1 MNFIQTFLV
10 LLKLKRK
17 SRRKREQTRQTLAL
31 KDPNALKNGN
41 IRQTPL
47 PLKYEGL
54 GKSLQP
60 KWGDTVIP
68 NLHEKL
74 RSFVPCTIFA
84 YHAKN
89 INQDLI
95 TPLRQE
101 FQSVC
106 MFVDVSGFTKMSE
119 ALASNGA
126 RGPEDLS
133 FYLNRYFE
141 RITKLIARSG
151 GDVFKFAGDAMLVLW
166 PPQSIDD
173 PHRMRR
179 PKPTDRCRSMVKS
192 PKKKEGIRRRDPSK
206 STIGPLRLQ
215 PELKPTKR
223 QSQWTPKPLPKEK
236 LIQEKTKKM
245 IVSIHRAVQCSM
257 DIQSEL
263 HQADLREGIQLSVK
277 IGIGAGTA
285 TILHVGGVF
294 GRLEYLACGPALM
307 QAFSCEEQAKPGDT
321 IVHQEAWEHVKT
333 AFEGIRRPANTFKVL
348 RVLDRV
354 RNRSVSNEHA
364 IVSESDGLIMGNRL
378 KKYVPNAIIPHLEL
392 DRKLWSGELR
402 LVTILFVSI
411 GYDLGSM
418 KRVDKNS
425 MATINELIRGI
436 QRGVYKYQGS
446 LNKFL
451 CDDKGSTLI
460 AVCGLPPLSHDN
472 DAARG
477 VLTAINLKETMGE
490 LGIKCAIGVTSG
502 YVYCGIVGSGSSR
515 EYGILGD
522 LVNLSARLM
531 SKAKSITKTG
541 ILCDIST
548 QSIVPPGDNCCVEF
562 LSLPPIMV
570 KGKTNLIKIFEPRKK
585 RRQRVTIVEHR
596 HLPTVGRTTVLPILS
611 KDIVRTIDTGKGR
624 VVLLLGEIGAGK
636 THLLHEVAYSCRK
649 YFPATCQAVWGR
661 AREFE
666 ENENYVWET
675 IMIKIL
681 GTPFDEQN
689 EKEID
694 AHENKIRGYF
704 KEHDT
709 ERRFYYKLH
718 AFNHILGTSFKPADS
733 RTMVKA
739 SQPDVVSIVLFV
751 LRNAARHKTVAL
763 FLDELQNMSE
773 YGWALTSSIAK
784 AIKDCS
790 IAPKNQRFKG
800 VTMICACR
808 DLFNVKFTPRF
819 QPTNKHYAELRRHI
833 AHEVLN
839 LRILNT
845 KEVTNYLKIYFNA
858 EDICP
863 VLLDFVMDRT
873 GGNPRFCSLL
883 ASNLPMEV
891 TKVRGLTRLAFCRE
905 FEKRMRNEFWSEVPA
920 DISSIVMDGADR
932 VDARKMILLKCCATL
947 LRGNPRYPLTFD
959 SKALKKVHPVPEYIP
974 YLAQDL
980 ACLVQANFLVD
991 VTNIGCDDRRAFLVK
1006 KRGEDPM
1013 ATFNGIM
1020 GIMDQALLNERS
1032 GKGEKVPA
1040 QRRES
1045 RACLTP
1051 PPSRRHRLSTGRRT
1065 QSFSDGSHDSFSEAS
1080 SDDQLTT
1087 MKSPMLGLETFSTLD
1102 TCNDGDIYNLGDR
1115 RRTSSLPR
1123 RTVLRAR
1130 LKSRSGS
1137 FCVNKIQSQRRESLN
1152 ELFTMRRQSKCDQL
1166 QPMARRKKR
1175 FINTSYWEARVC
1187 FVKEEWFWW
1196 ADSALDEENTVGRVC
1211 FMDKD
1216 TDFSMDLKNPFINI
1230 REKDVTYTFKT
1241 RPSAMLAWHEA
1252 LTKAKEIGERKRLN
1266 NEPRQNDPPA
1276 FSELKSVFLFDEKPP
1291 YKTQIYAFNSGYL
1304 RDVIYNLMLFK
1315 QRELVHGACVVFF
1328 KETAE
1333 DPNVVNKGNII
1344 TQRDSHQRHI
1354 QMYRN
1359 SASVEKRGR
1368 QIRLKTGIFK
1378 GGLSGIII
1386 DRGKKLIDSIK
1397 TRGRTNSCAVHR
1409 RRRMTHVLD
1418 DKMQPAEAIRMR
1430 QQNLSPNP
1438 LPSTPAN
1445 EEQRASLFTKF
1456 NYIQE
1461 LIKRRE
1467 LCSESNYQEK
1477 KMVVK
1482 KSVNSTNQISL
1493 PNSPHCMVTRVDSK
1507 TPNRTIRGGG
1517 ASST

>member
-1 MNFIQTFLV
+1 MNFVQTFLV

-17 SRRKREQTRQTLAL
+17 NRIKQESSLAA
-31 KDPNALKNGN
+31 KDPNYLKDGN
-41 IRQTPL
+41 ARQSPRFRY
-47 PLKYEGL
+47 PE
-54 GKSLQP
+54 SCRDLQP

-68 NLHEKL
+68 QLHEKL

-101 FQSVC
+101 FESVC

-179 PKPTDRCRSMVKS
+179 PKPLDRCQSMLKTK
-192 PKKKEGIRRRDPSK
+192 PKKKEASRQRDPSK
-206 STIGPLRLQ
+206 STTGPLRVQ
-215 PELKPTKR
+215 PTSSPTERKGP
-223 QSQWTPKPLPKEK
+223 WMPKSLPKEK
-236 LIQEKTKKM
+236 QIQEKTKKM

-263 HQADLREGIQLSVK
+263 HEADLREGIQLSVK

-321 IVHQEAWEHVKT
+321 IVHQEAWEHVKN

-364 IVSESDGLIMGNRL
+364 TVSESDRLMMGNRL

-477 VLTAINLKETMGE
+477 VLTAINLKDTMAE

-541 ILCDIST
+541 ILCDVST

-562 LSLPPIMV
+562 HSLPPIMV

-611 KDIVRTIDTGKGR
+611 KDIIRTIDTGKGR

-649 YFPATCQAVWGR
+649 YFAETCQPVWGR

-689 EKEID
+689 EKEIA
-694 AHENKIRGYF
+694 AHENKVREYF
-704 KEHDT
+704 KENDI

-784 AIKDCS
+784 AIKDSS

-800 VTMICACR
+800 VTMICASR

-819 QPTNKHYAELRRHI
+819 QPTNKHYADLRRHI

-845 KEVTNYLKIYFNA
+845 KEVTNYLKIFFNA

-873 GGNPRFCSLL
+873 GGNPRFCCLL

-891 TKVRGLTRLAFCRE
+891 TKVRGLTRLAFSRA
-905 FEKRMRNEFWSEVPA
+905 FEKQIQNEFWSEVPA
-920 DISSIVMDGADR
+920 DISSIVMDGVDR
-932 VDARKMILLKCCATL
+932 VDARKMILLKCCATI

-980 ACLVQANFLVD
+980 KCLVQANFLVD
-991 VTNIGCDDRRAFLVK
+991 VTNIGCHDRRAFLVK

-1013 ATFNGIM
+1013 ATFSGIM
-1020 GIMDQALLNERS
+1020 GMMDQALLTERP
-1032 GKGEKVPA
+1032 GIKKELP
-1040 QRRES
+1040 RRKKS
-1045 RACLTP
+1045 QQAPLTP
-1051 PPSRRHRLSTGRRT
+1051 PPCSKRLRLSVTTRRRT
-1065 QSFSDGSHDSFSEAS
+1065 QSFSDGSHESCSEDSC
-1080 SDDQLTT
+1080 DD
-1087 MKSPMLGLETFSTLD
+1087 SPD
-1102 TCNDGDIYNLGDR
+1102 KHNDEKR
-1115 RRTSSLPR
+1115 SSLHRGNR
-1123 RTVLRAR
+1123 RASNME
-1130 LKSRSGS
+1130 SR
-1137 FCVNKIQSQRRESLN
+1137 RRESHTD
-1152 ELFTMRRQSKCDQL
+1152 LFAIKRPSDCDQL
-1166 QPMARRKKR
+1166 PSTAKRKTR

-1196 ADSALDEENTVGRVC
+1196 TDSALEEENTVGRVC
-1211 FMDKD
+1211 FMDED
-1216 TDFSMDLKNPFINI
+1216 TEFSMDLKNPFINI
-1230 REKDVTYTFKT
+1230 RDKDVTYTFKT
-1241 RPSAMLAWHEA
+1241 RPSAMLDWHKA
-1252 LTKAKEIGERKRLN
+1252 LTKAKEIGDRKRLN
-1266 NEPRQNDPPA
+1266 DEARQNDPPA
-1276 FSELKSVFLFDEKPP
+1276 FSELKSAYLFEEKTS
-1291 YKTQIYAFNSGYL
+1291 YEAQVYAFNSGYL
-1304 RDVIYNLMLFK
+1304 RDVVYNLMLFK
-1315 QRELVHGACVVFF
+1315 QRELVHAACVNFF
-1328 KETAE
+1328 KEAVE
-1333 DPNVVNKGNII
+1333 DPKIVHKGNLI

-1359 SASVEKRGR
+1359 SSSVEKRGR
-1368 QIRLKTGIFK
+1368 NIIRTKTGIFK
-1378 GGLSGIII
+1378 GGLSQIII

-1397 TRGRTNSCAVHR
+1397 AKGRTNSCSAR

-1418 DKMQPAEAIRMR
+1418 DKNQPAEAIRMR
-1430 QQNLSPNP
+1430 QQILSPNP
-1438 LPSTPAN
+1438 HSSIPAH
-1445 EEQRASLFTKF
+1445 EEQHASLLTKF

-1461 LIKRRE
+1461 LISRRE
-1467 LCSESNYQEK
+1467 FCSESNYQEERP
-1477 KMVVK
+1477 VAK
-1482 KSVNSTNQISL
+1482 KSVSSTNQISL
-1493 PNSPHCMVTRVDSK
+1493 PNSPHCMAPLVNSK
-1507 TPNRTIRGGG
+1507 PPNLTIQEEE